1 MPANSKLQK
10 SLTRL
15 QLRRLAGAKA
25 FELGSEYF
33 FAYRVLDL
41 SEDRGKVTGIVRG
54 TTDYDVALFAE
65 GDALAFD
72 CTCPMGAEG
81 GFCKHC
87 VALGLAWL
95 SREHDDGYPIR
106 QTPAAKS
113 TMTPVEVRA
122 WLEKREKRALIE
134 IILSRAAEDARF
146 RNHLLLHI
154 ANNEHKAQ

>member
-1 MPANSKLQK
+1 MPANAKLQS

-15 QLRRLAGAKA
+15 KLRRLAGAKA

-33 FAYRVLDL
+33 SADRVLDV
-41 SEDRGKVTGIVRG
+41 SEDRGKVTGVVRG
-54 TTDYDVALFAE
+54 TMDYDVALFAE

-95 SREHDDGYPIR
+95 SGDGDAKPSR
-106 QTPAAKS
+106 KQVPVMTPA
-113 TMTPVEVRA
+113 ELRA
-122 WLEKREKRALIE
+122 WLANKEKSALIE
-134 IILSRAAEDARF
+134 IILARAAEDARF
-146 RNHLLLHI
+146 RNQLLLDI
-154 ANNEHKAQ
+154 AAAQNKRE